1 MGSDTVITSLAILAL
16 VVFLSGAVLGA
27 LALLVAGIHS
37 GSRGPWL
44 TRDPQNRLEAVTRW
58 VLGPR
63 VRCHEDERDE
73 D

>member
-1 MGSDTVITSLAILAL
+1 VVTALLILAIS
-16 VVFLSGAVLGA
+16 VFLSGAVLGA

-37 GSRGPWL
+37 GSRGRWL

-63 VRCHEDERDE
+63 VRRHEDERDE
-73 D
+73 K